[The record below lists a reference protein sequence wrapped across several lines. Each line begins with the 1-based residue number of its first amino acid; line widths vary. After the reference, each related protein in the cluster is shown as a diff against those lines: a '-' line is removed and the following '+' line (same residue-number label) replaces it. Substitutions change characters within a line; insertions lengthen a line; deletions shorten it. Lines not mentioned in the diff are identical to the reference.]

1 MKANILD
8 KRLTNLEA
16 VYTSKQDIDWQRRL
30 ERYKRYFEGLPDLE
44 PPTEEELA
52 RLARYKRYFDE
63 LEEGVAVPRWDR

>member
-8 KRLTNLEA
+8 KRLTNLES

-30 ERYKRYFEGLPDLE
+30 GRYRRYFEGLPDLE

-63 LEEGVAVPRWDR
+63 LEAEVAVPRWDQ

>member
-16 VYTSKQDIDWQRRL
+16 VYTLKQDLDWQRRL

-44 PPTEEELA
+44 PWTEEKLA
-52 RLARYKRYFDE
+52 RLERYKRYFDE
-63 LEEGVAVPRWDR
+63 LEAGVAAPRCEQ

>member
-1 MKANILD
+1 MKVDVLD
-8 KRLTNLEA
+8 KRLTDLEA
-16 VYTSKQDIDWQRRL
+16 EYTSKQDLDWQRRL

-63 LEEGVAVPRWDR
+63 LEAGVAVPRWDQ